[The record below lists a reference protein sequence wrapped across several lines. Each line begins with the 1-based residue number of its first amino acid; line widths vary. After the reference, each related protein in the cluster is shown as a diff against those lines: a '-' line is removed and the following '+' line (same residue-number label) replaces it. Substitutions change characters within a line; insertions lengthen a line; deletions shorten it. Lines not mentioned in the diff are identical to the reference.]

1 MHGKKTF
8 QKSVILENVTIGS
21 IKLSDVNANVFQHV
35 APCNVPTLVLGRV
48 FLKRYHAIVDLSQ
61 KKLYLDYKKL
71 SQLAMNKIQNTLLR
85 QQSRAVPLL
94 SLGSGSM
101 VIPVQINHLTP
112 VLFLF
117 DTGTGITLLSQAYA
131 KIQHLKQAQNTKEIL
146 ITKLTMNP
154 LNLSFQPKV
163 SLSKISAQP
172 ANLTM
177 LRKYLYVQGIFGLS
191 DMIKAHTIIFS
202 NEGAVYLRSH

>member
-48 FLKRYHAIVDLSQ
+48 FLKRYHAIIDLSQ

-71 SQLAMNKIQNTLLR
+71 SQFAMNKIQNTLLR

-101 VIPVQINHLTP
+101 VIPVQINHFTP

-117 DTGTGITLLSQAYA
+117 DTGTGVTLLSQAYA
-131 KIQHLKQAQNTKEIL
+131 KIQHLKQAHNTKEIL
-146 ITKLTMNP
+146 ITKLIMNP

-172 ANLTM
+172 VNLTM

-191 DMIKAHTIIFS
+191 DMIKAHTIIFL
-202 NEGAVYLRSH
+202 NEGVVYLRSH